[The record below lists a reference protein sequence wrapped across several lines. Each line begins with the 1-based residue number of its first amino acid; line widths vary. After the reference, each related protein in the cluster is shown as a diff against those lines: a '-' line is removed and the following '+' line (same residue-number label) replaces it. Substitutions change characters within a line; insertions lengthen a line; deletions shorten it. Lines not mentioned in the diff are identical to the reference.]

1 MDRPWKVISA
11 FVGVFIAGAVFGG
24 FFTLRSAGKWLAA
37 EKGRNPVVAPAKAPK
52 PSGAGTAAKAGAGT
66 TGQRAIAPQV
76 MRQLTQRLSPTPEQQ
91 KAIRPIVGRAAEDLQ
106 RMQREH
112 LADTARTTERMYADV
127 AAILTPEQRTK
138 LEQMRQEMLER
149 VRRER
154 EKSGE
159 LQPSGDVMAKPGTGG
174 TRPAGP
180 KKIERDAKSVP

>member
-24 FFTLRSAGKWLAA
+24 FFTLRSAGKWLPAGKGPAA
-37 EKGRNPVVAPAKAPK
+37 VPTPAKAQKSPGGGG
-52 PSGAGTAAKAGAGT
+52 SAQSGSGGAGQG
-66 TGQRAIAPQV
+66 RIAPQL
-76 MRQLTQRLSPTPEQQ
+76 MRQLTQRLNPTPEQQ
-91 KAIRPIVGRAAEDLQ
+91 KSIRPIVGRAAEDLQ

-112 LADTARTTERMYADV
+112 LADTTRTTERMYADV

-154 EKSGE
+154 EKRGE
-159 LQPSGDVMAKPGTGG
+159 LQPSGDVMAKPGATG
-174 TRPAGP
+174 TRPAGQ
-180 KKIERDAKSVP
+180 KKIERDAKPGP

>member
-1 MDRPWKVISA
+1 MDHPWKVISA
-11 FVGVFIAGAVFGG
+11 FVGVFIAGAIFGG
-24 FFTLRSAGKWLAA
+24 FFTMRSAGRWLVT
-37 EKGRNPVVAPAKAPK
+37 EKQRPAPVSPAKSSK
-52 PSGAGTAAKAGAGT
+52 SSGAQSGASQ
-66 TGQRAIAPQV
+66 GQGRIAPQV

-91 KAIRPIVGRAAEDLQ
+91 KAIRPIVSRAAEDIQ

-154 EKSGE
+154 EKRGE
-159 LQPSGDVMAKPGTGG
+159 LQPATDVMARPTGSGGRSPGQKKPEREAKPG
-174 TRPAGP
+174 P
-180 KKIERDAKSVP
+180 